1 MEISFRVDVLS
12 RVDPSHAVTRF
23 LCRRPTIGYSA
34 IDPPHFRSIY
44 SDPAPASVSTI
55 AQEIR
60 HEIFST
66 KFHLLETIRRREF
79 DAIPAE
85 VFHGAVHRC
94 KFAGRFRWI
103 PADSGRFRRDWR
115 VRIDPVFFSCLLD
128 VVCSNP
134 ELSAGIGSFIHF
146 SCLLFFIF
154 AGSEERD
161 PERMCLINTY
171 QAVSMYRF
179 EIKWLVAKRLSL
191 FLFFCIFGRR
201 TGWSMVFL
209 LSERRFPDG
218 AAGSDAGVDAELGR
232 RGADRLPA
240 HRRGSAAVRPKPT
253 GRSRQQRH
261 GFSESVNAPRRHTH
275 THTHTTHTH
284 TIRSS

>member
-1 MEISFRVDVLS
+1 
-12 RVDPSHAVTRF
+12 
-23 LCRRPTIGYSA
+23 
-34 IDPPHFRSIY
+34 
-44 SDPAPASVSTI
+44 
-55 AQEIR
+55 
-60 HEIFST
+60 
-66 KFHLLETIRRREF
+66 
-79 DAIPAE
+79 
-85 VFHGAVHRC
+85 
-94 KFAGRFRWI
+94 
-103 PADSGRFRRDWR
+103 
-115 VRIDPVFFSCLLD
+115 
-128 VVCSNP
+128 
-134 ELSAGIGSFIHF
+134 
-146 SCLLFFIF
+146 
-154 AGSEERD
+154 
-161 PERMCLINTY
+161 
-171 QAVSMYRF
+171 MYRF